1 MTLKIKTADLIV
13 ELNINHELLLSRIEP
28 YKYEGD
34 EEADIVF
41 EVTEQYYIDR
51 QKEAPALT
59 LGETEYLWS
68 GAHFYE
74 KLAKF
79 DGVMLHASCVEYEG
93 KAYLFSARS
102 GTGKSTHT
110 HLWLKYLPGARII
123 NDDKPAIRLV
133 DGVFYAYGT
142 PWSGKT
148 DESVNEG
155 VPIAGITFLSRGENK
170 IKRIPGIK
178 ALKPFM
184 DQTVRPYDK
193 ELMKNMLDTLNKI
206 LSDIPIYEMSC
217 DMSEEAVMTALNG
230 MRSEE

>member
-1 MTLKIKTADLIV
+1 MKIKAADLIV
-13 ELNINHELLLSRIEP
+13 ELDIRHDLLLSRVEP

-34 EEADIVF
+34 GAADIVIDISDK
-41 EVTEQYYIDR
+41 YYEDR
-51 QKEAPALT
+51 QKEAPVLNAA
-59 LGETEYLWS
+59 EIEYLWS
-68 GAHFYE
+68 GAYFYE

-79 DGVMLHASCVEYEG
+79 SGVMLHASCVEYEG

-123 NDDKPAIRLV
+123 NDDKPAIRLA

-148 DESVNEG
+148 DESVNVG
-155 VPIAGITFLSRGENK
+155 IPIAGIAFLSRGENK
-170 IKRIPGIK
+170 IERIPGIK

-193 ELMKNMLDTLNKI
+193 GLMSDMLDTLNKI
-206 LSDIPIYEMSC
+206 LTQIPIYELSC
-217 DMSEEAVMTALNG
+217 DMSEDAVKTALNG
-230 MRSEE
+230 MRSGS

>member
-1 MTLKIKTADLIV
+1 MKIKTTGLIV
-13 ELNINHELLLSRIEP
+13 ELNVHHELLTSRLEP
-28 YKYEGD
+28 YRYDGD
-34 EEADIVF
+34 KDADIVF
-41 EVTEQYYIDR
+41 DVTEKYYIDR
-51 QKEAPALT
+51 QAEHPHLSMGEA
-59 LGETEYLWS
+59 EYLWS

-74 KLAKF
+74 KLSQF
-79 DGVMLHASCVEYEG
+79 NGVMLHASCVEYEG

-123 NDDKPAIRLV
+123 NDDKPAIRYI
-133 DGVFYAYGT
+133 DGEFYAYGT

-155 VPIAGITFLSRGENK
+155 IPIAGIAFLTRGENK

-178 ALKPFM
+178 ALKLFM

-193 ELMKNMLDTLNKI
+193 ALMEDMLETLNLI
-206 LSDIPIYEMSC
+206 LTNIPIYELSC
-217 DMSEEAVMTALNG
+217 DMSEEAVMTSYNG
-230 MRSEE
+230 MKN

>member
-1 MTLKIKTADLIV
+1 MKIKTADLIV
-13 ELNINHELLLSRIEP
+13 ELNINHELLLSRVEP
-28 YKYEGD
+28 YKYDGD

-41 EVTEQYYIDR
+41 NVSEKYYIDR
-51 QKEAPALT
+51 QAEHPNLT
-59 LGETEYLWS
+59 LDEAEYLWS
-68 GAHFYE
+68 GAYFYE

-93 KAYLFSARS
+93 KAYLFSAHS

-148 DESVNEG
+148 NESIDEG
-155 VPIAGITFLSRGENK
+155 VPIAGITFLSRGENN

-184 DQTVRPYDK
+184 EQTVRPYDK
-193 ELMKNMLDTLNKI
+193 ELMKDMLDVLNKI
-206 LSDIPIYEMSC
+206 LLEIPIYEMSC
-217 DMSEEAVMTALNG
+217 DMSEEAVMTSLNG

>member
-1 MTLKIKTADLIV
+1 MKLKTADLIV
-13 ELNINHELLLSRIEP
+13 ELNINEDLLLSRVAP
-28 YKYEGD
+28 YLYDGD
-34 EEADIVF
+34 GEADIVF
-41 EVTEQYYIDR
+41 DVSEQYYIDR
-51 QKEAPALT
+51 QKEHPNLS

-68 GAHFYE
+68 GAYFYE
-74 KLAKF
+74 KLAAF
-79 DGVMLHASCVEYEG
+79 GGVMLHASCVEYEG

-123 NDDKPAIRLV
+123 NDDKPAIRCI
-133 DGVFYAYGT
+133 DGKFYAYGT

-178 ALKPFM
+178 ALKLFM

-193 ELMKNMLDTLNKI
+193 ALMGKMLETLNKI
-206 LSDIPIYEMSC
+206 LTEIPIYEMSC
-217 DMSEEAVMTALNG
+217 DMSEEAVMTAYEG
-230 MRSEE
+230 MR